1 MFYAKVGAEESSF
14 QQILKN
20 IRSQVAN
27 VRVIINRRAASIE
40 ADCFFER
47 FKDFYAAR
55 KGVVEFEHTS
65 SVLGILWTINL
76 CYTIPMWFSKKKGD
90 EETGVLGVDIGVGGI
105 KLVELISKS
114 GRAHLGTYGFTEG
127 FLGIEKKSI
136 TEESVK
142 NAEQQA
148 KEAAA
153 KDEVEMK
160 RLGLA
165 LKMLVEKCGAKSKQA
180 VSSIPISA
188 VFSAVITIAKT
199 DDKEQLAGLV
209 QQEAKKLLPVP
220 LEDVVLDYRV
230 LPEIFTD
237 VETAHKTRMKLIVT
251 AAPRTVVARYTAI
264 FKEAGLQLKS
274 LETESFALVRA
285 LVGNDPSSVM
295 VLDMG
300 AARTNVYLIRG
311 AVPLMHRSINIGGRD
326 FTKALVEKLH
336 VTSEEAEQIK
346 IDLAMRRDGDTLL
359 DAFKPAADPIVQEIK
374 YHMQLFEKQLGGAAA
389 RPEKIILTGGSSLL
403 PNLDKYLEDYFQM
416 RVYVGDPWARI
427 VYPEALKM
435 ALDQLGPRFGIAIGL
450 ALLEVLP
457 SQK

>member
-1 MFYAKVGAEESSF
+1 
-14 QQILKN
+14 
-20 IRSQVAN
+20 
-27 VRVIINRRAASIE
+27 
-40 ADCFFER
+40 
-47 FKDFYAAR
+47 
-55 KGVVEFEHTS
+55 
-65 SVLGILWTINL
+65 
-76 CYTIPMWFSKKKGD
+76 MWFSKKKE
-90 EETGVLGVDIGVGGI
+90 EETGILGVDLGVGGI
-105 KLVELISKS
+105 KLVELISKN

-127 FLGIEKKSI
+127 FLGIEKK
-136 TEESVK
+136 TMAEESVK
-142 NAEQQA
+142 NTEQQA

-153 KDEVEMK
+153 QDAVEMK

-180 VSSIPISA
+180 VASIPIST
-188 VFSAVITIAKT
+188 VFSAVITVAKT
-199 DDKEQLAGLV
+199 DDKAQLAGLV

-220 LEDVVLDYRV
+220 LEDVVLDYRE
-230 LPEIFTD
+230 LPEIFVD
-237 VETAHKTRMKLIVT
+237 VETARKTRTKLIVT
-251 AAPRTVVARYTAI
+251 AAPRKAVARYTAI

-285 LVGNDPSSVM
+285 LVGNDPAAVM

-336 VTSEEAEQIK
+336 VTAEEAEQIK
-346 IDLAMRRDGDTLL
+346 IDLAMRRDGDALL

-374 YHMQLFEKQLGGAAA
+374 YHIQLFEKQLGGAAA
-389 RPEKIILTGGSSLL
+389 RPDKIILTGGSSLL

-457 SQK
+457 SPK